1 MAITKEHPN
10 IKILETAVHKLGPLV
25 DEMVFLG
32 GCATCLL
39 LTDPAAPPPRV
50 TYDVDVIVE
59 AASLL
64 DYHKLSEK
72 LRRCNFSEDMS
83 PDTFI
88 CRWRSAETIL
98 DVMPTHSDILGF
110 GCQWYSAAYTAAIS
124 VSLPSGKLIRVLP
137 APYFLATKFDAFK
150 ERGKKDYLLS
160 KDMEDIISI
169 LDGRPEIIDEILHS
183 AEELRSYLSDTF
195 SELLNKRHFTDALPG
210 HLLPDK
216 ASQSRLPIILSRID
230 SISKIL

>member
-1 MAITKEHPN
+1 MVIKKDHPN
-10 IKILETAVHKLGPLV
+10 IKILESAIQKLGPLV

-39 LTDPAAPPPRV
+39 LTDPATPPPRV

-72 LRRCNFSEDMS
+72 LRRHNFSEDLS
-83 PDTFI
+83 PYALI
-88 CRWRSAETIL
+88 CRWRCGETIL

-110 GCQWYSAAYTAAIS
+110 GNQWYAAAYTAAIS
-124 VSLPSGKLIRVLP
+124 VPLPSGKLIRVLP

-150 ERGKKDYLLS
+150 GRGNQDFLLS
-160 KDMEDIISI
+160 KDMEDIVTI
-169 LDGRPEIIDEILHS
+169 LDGRPEIVDEIQQV
-183 AEELRSYLSDTF
+183 ADDLRSYLSDAL
-195 SELLNKRHFTDALPG
+195 SELLNNRHFTDALPG
-210 HLLPDK
+210 HLPPDK
-216 ASQSRLPIILSRID
+216 ASQSRLPIILKRID
-230 SISKIL
+230 SILKL